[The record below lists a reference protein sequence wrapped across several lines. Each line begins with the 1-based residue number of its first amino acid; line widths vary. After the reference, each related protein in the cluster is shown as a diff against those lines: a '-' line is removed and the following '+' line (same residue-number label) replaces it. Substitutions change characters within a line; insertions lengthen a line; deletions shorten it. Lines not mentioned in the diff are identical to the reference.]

1 MLYSLDEICLIPSK
15 LSQVY
20 SRSHV
25 NILTD
30 NQRYPIFVAPM
41 ASLIDQGNCDEFKNK
56 GFNVVIPRSVNWST
70 RIAKMK
76 QGYWIAVG
84 FHEAKMLYNYI
95 SDETGAGTFNYITK
109 ICIDQAHGH
118 LDSLLKLCK
127 CFKDSFGAGVCIMTG
142 NIANPET
149 YQEYAKC
156 GVDYIRVGIGG
167 GNVCT
172 TSVQTGQHY
181 PLGSLIIECNKQ
193 RNQVLENTKLGV
205 KYLSIPKIVADGGF
219 KRIDQCVKAIALG
232 ADYIMLGEII
242 AKSKE
247 ACGEEYIKD
256 ESTGKFYPISLIQI
270 SKDINVSDRLYREY
284 FGMSTEKAQY
294 LVHEAS
300 GYESDEFEIKHS
312 EGQHKFVHID
322 YPISEWVM
330 DFEHALRSSMSY
342 SNAKNLDE
350 FIGKVKFD
358 YMTPVTY
365 NAYMK

>member
-1 MLYSLDEICLIPSK
+1 MLYSLDEICLIPSEI
-15 LSQVY
+15 SQVY

-25 NILTD
+25 TTMTD
-30 NQRYPIFVAPM
+30 NNRYPLFIAPM
-41 ASLIDQGNCDEFKNK
+41 ASLIDQGNCNEFKDK
-56 GFNVVIPRSVNWST
+56 GFNVIIPRSVDWST

-84 FHEAKMLYNYI
+84 FHEAQILYDYI
-95 SDETGAGTFNYITK
+95 SKESNSDAFNYIAK
-109 ICIDQAHGH
+109 ICIDQANGH
-118 LDSLLKLCK
+118 LDSLLNLCK
-127 CFKDSFGAGVCIMTG
+127 KFKESFGAGACIMTG
-142 NIANPET
+142 NIANPYT
-149 YQEYAKC
+149 YKQYAAV

-172 TSVQTGQHY
+172 TSVQTGMHY
-181 PLGSLIIECNKQ
+181 PMGSLLINCVSEK
-193 RNQVLENTKLGV
+193 KLVIKAKELGANYMSV
-205 KYLSIPKIVADGGF
+205 PKIIADGGF
-219 KRIDQCVKAIALG
+219 KRIDQIVKALALG
-232 ADYIMLGEII
+232 ADYVMLGEII
-242 AKSKE
+242 AKSEE

-322 YPISEWVM
+322 YPISEWIT

-342 SNAKNLDE
+342 SNAKKMGE